1 MINTINGE
9 MFKNMIMEAA
19 CAIEANKVRA
29 NELNVFPVPDG
40 DTGTNMSMT
49 MAAAYR
55 ELDKLNLPTVGKVSE
70 TAASALLRAARGNS
84 GVIVSLLFRGMSKV
98 LKGLTQ
104 CDSRQ
109 FAEALSQGVTAAY
122 QAVMKPAE
130 GTILTVS
137 RRAAECAKESAEQND
152 DVLAVLTAALNTAE
166 QALKETTNQN
176 PVLQRAKV
184 VDSGGFGFFVMLQ
197 GMHKILAGGE
207 STKMSDITSAGK
219 EGGSAQSN
227 FTTESINFTYCTEF
241 IAQRDNKDVS
251 VNKLRQFLQNIGD
264 SAVVVDDDD
273 IVKVHVHTNKPDSV
287 LSEALKFGPLLSIK
301 IENMKNQHTSIV
313 NAEEEEEEKPA
324 APAKPEKPYGFI
336 SVAAGDGIKAVF
348 KDLGV
353 DCVVSGGQTMNP
365 STEDILAAAE
375 SIPAETIFVLPNNKN
390 IFMAATQA
398 AELCVDRRLIVIPSA
413 TIPQGITAALSFD
426 ETLSPSENR
435 SNMTAALATVRT
447 GQVTYAVRDSDFDGK
462 KIHSGDYI
470 ALADGKLHSYGKNQE
485 SVIRKM
491 AKEIFKDSVSFVTL
505 IYGEGVS
512 EENVK
517 LTEEILKSEAKGAEV
532 NVINGGQPVYYYI
545 VSAE

>member
-1 MINTINGE
+1 MINMINGE
-9 MFKNMIMEAA
+9 TFKNMVMEAA
-19 CAIEANKVRA
+19 CAIEINKVRA

-55 ELDKLNLPTVGKVSE
+55 ELDKLTSPTVGKVSE
-70 TAASALLRAARGNS
+70 VAASALLRAARGNS

-98 LKGLTQ
+98 LKGLAQ
-104 CDSRQ
+104 CDGKQ

-137 RRAAECAKESAEQND
+137 RRTAECAKESAEKND
-152 DVLAVLTAALNTAE
+152 DIFVILTDALKTAE
-166 QALKETTNQN
+166 QALKDTTGQN

-184 VDSGGFGFFVMLQ
+184 VDSGGFGFYVMLE
-197 GMHKILAGGE
+197 GMHKILGG
-207 STKMSDITSAGK
+207 SQPTKMSDISSEGK

-264 SAVVVDDDD
+264 SAVVVDDDE

-301 IENMKNQHTSIV
+301 IENMKKQHTSIV
-313 NAEEEEEEKPA
+313 NAEEEKPV
-324 APAKPEKPYGFI
+324 APTAPEKPYGFI
-336 SVAAGDGIKAVF
+336 AVAAGDGIKAVF

-353 DCVVSGGQTMNP
+353 DRVVSGGQTMNP

-375 SIPAETIFVLPNNKN
+375 AIPAETIFIFPNNKN

-398 AELCVDRRLIVIPSA
+398 VELCVDRRLIVIPSA
-413 TIPQGITAALSFD
+413 TIPQGITAMLSFD

-435 SNMTAALATVRT
+435 SAMISALGTVRT

-470 ALADGKLHSYGKNQE
+470 ALADGKLHSYGKNQDA
-485 SVIRKM
+485 VIRKM

-512 EENVK
+512 EEE
-517 LTEEILKSEAKGAEV
+517 LQRTADILKEEAKGAEI
-532 NVINGGQPVYYYI
+532 NIINGGQPVYYYI
-545 VSAE
+545 ISAE